1 MATLHLPAAEQ
12 ERLRA
17 WVEKGYPQ
25 ETCGVLIGRSRDG
38 VTEVVEVL
46 PARNLNQERARDRY
60 LLDPQDYLKAD
71 ESARERGLSIVG
83 VWHSHPDHPARPS
96 ATDRAHAWEGWSYV
110 IASVTPEGVTDLRSW
125 RLKDGAFEEE
135 TVTP

>member
-1 MATLHLPAAEQ
+1 MATLHLPAVEQ
-12 ERLRA
+12 ARLRA
-17 WVEKGYPQ
+17 WVERGYPQ

-38 VTEVVEVL
+38 LTEVVEVF

-60 LLDPQDYLKAD
+60 LLDPQDYLTAD

-110 IASVTPEGVTDLRSW
+110 IVSVTPQGVIDLRSW
-125 RLKDGAFEEE
+125 RLVNGAFEEE
-135 TVTP
+135 TVTS

>member
-12 ERLRA
+12 ERLRT

-25 ETCGVLIGRSRDG
+25 ETCGVLIGRSREG
-38 VTEVVEVL
+38 VTEVVQVF
-46 PARNLNQERARDRY
+46 PAHNLNQERARDRY

-110 IASVTPEGVTDLRSW
+110 IASVGPEGLTELRSW
-125 RLKDGAFEEE
+125 RLKNGVFEEE
-135 TVTP
+135 TVIP

>member
-38 VTEVVEVL
+38 VTEVVEVF
-46 PARNLNQERARDRY
+46 PACNLNQERARDRY
-60 LLDPQDYLKAD
+60 LLDPQDYLRAD

-83 VWHSHPDHPARPS
+83 IWHSHPDHPARPS
-96 ATDRAHAWEGWSYV
+96 ATDRAHAWEGWSYL
-110 IASVTPEGVTDLRSW
+110 IASVGPDGVTDLRSW
-125 RLKDGAFEEE
+125 RLEDGAFEEE

>member
-1 MATLHLPAAEQ
+1 MATLHLPPAEQ
-12 ERLRA
+12 ARLRA
-17 WVEKGYPQ
+17 WAEKGYPQ

-38 VTEVVEVL
+38 VTEVVEVF

-60 LLDPQDYLKAD
+60 FLDPQDYLKAD
-71 ESARERGLSIVG
+71 ESARARGLSIVG

-110 IASVTPEGVTDLRSW
+110 IASVGPEGLTELRSW
-125 RLKDGAFEEE
+125 RLKDGVFEEE
-135 TVTP
+135 VVNP